1 MGLFDGLLESYA
13 QSYEHQFQEER
24 DQVHK
29 RFTGVEELVTKQ
41 YKCLDKRADSIISEL
56 DVIKVRILQQEER
69 NKQQIDEIL
78 KYLQAQPAAAP
89 AQATP
94 VQLQPVEEK
103 KKCII
108 NKKRKLSK
116 TLADRLA
123 SSDQADSTQGA
134 LDGILED
141 SAHTESSDLLDP
153 LL

>member
-1 MGLFDGLLESYA
+1 MGLFDGLLETYA

-29 RFTGVEELVTKQ
+29 RFSGVEELVTKQ
-41 YKCLDKRADSIISEL
+41 YKCLDKRADSIMSEL

-78 KYLQAQPAAAP
+78 KYLQAQPAA
-89 AQATP
+89 QATP
-94 VQLQPVEEK
+94 VQLIQPVEEK

-141 SAHTESSDLLDP
+141 SAHTKASNLLNT